1 MGQRSSEK
9 ELIERIVPIGV
20 GRSSKPAD
28 CLVVFAESQLCNA
41 GNIEPVISVRIPRA
55 EAKRMTD
62 IVFDLPGAPKEHF
75 RQGNK
80 GVCGRLVLIQC
91 DYVFELSNAL
101 RGAVRS
107 EECRRQREARSCVTR

>member
-1 MGQRSSEK
+1 
-9 ELIERIVPIGV
+9 
-20 GRSSKPAD
+20 
-28 CLVVFAESQLCNA
+28 
-41 GNIEPVISVRIPRA
+41 
-55 EAKRMTD
+55 MTD

-101 RGAVRS
+101 CAARFVARNVDAS
-107 EECRRQREARSCVTR
+107 ARRALV